1 MTGELSFDQC
11 RNICPEIVFECESSA
26 DLTPLVGIIGQDR
39 AVRALQ
45 FGLNIEDRGFNIY
58 VSGIPGT
65 GRRTAIV
72 DFVRELAKSRPVPN
86 DWCYVNNFKDP
97 TRPKVIGLPP
107 GKGSRFKKEME
118 KFVAGITGALKSAF
132 ESDDYINK
140 RTAMLRS
147 IEEERSEL
155 SKTVDK
161 IAEEG
166 GFAIQQS
173 QIGLI
178 LIPVIDGRPITD
190 EEFLHLP
197 PALQQRI
204 QKKREVV
211 QNRIFSVFRSLRD
224 LERRAEEIV
233 SDLNKQ
239 VANFAMEPFL
249 ASLREEFGDS
259 KDVLE
264 FLKEVQENI
273 IENLPIILQG
283 QQKEAQ
289 IPFLTPPV
297 DPIKNYA
304 VNLVVDNS
312 NLQGAPVVIE
322 LNPSYSRLFGVTE
335 KEARFGALVTDF
347 TMIRGGAAHRANGG
361 FLVLPVEE
369 LLRDALIWESL
380 KQALANEVLEIEEP
394 AVKFGYV
401 VTKTLRPGPIPFK
414 TKVIL
419 MGNPMFYDLL
429 YSLDKDFRELFK
441 VKADFD
447 TTMERNDENIKKY
460 ASFICTLCEK
470 EHLLHLDPSGLA
482 AAVEYGSRLADDQN
496 KLSTRFSEISDVIRE
511 ANYYARQDGAK
522 LISKKHVDRALEER
536 VYRSNMVQEKIQ
548 EAIMKGLLLID
559 TDGERVGQV
568 NGLAVMSVGDYTF
581 GKPSK
586 ITASIGVGREGI
598 IDIERESQMGG
609 PTHTKGVM
617 ILGGYLNDRYARE
630 KPLSLTAKIVFEQ
643 SYSGVDG
650 DSASSTELYAILSAL
665 SEKPIKQ
672 YLAVTGSVNQKGE
685 VQAIGGVNEK
695 IEGFFEV
702 CKFKGFTGKQGV
714 VIPES
719 NVQNLMLKEEVVE
732 AVKEGKFHIYPVNTI
747 DEGMEILTGVKA
759 GQRMP
764 DGSFEKGSIN
774 DLVQKR
780 LSEMADRIKEYRL

>member
-1 MTGELSFDQC
+1 MTSELSFDQC
-11 RNICPEIVFECESSA
+11 RNICPEVVFECESSA

-39 AVRALQ
+39 AVKALQ

-72 DFVRELAKSRPVPN
+72 DFVRELAKSRPVPS

-97 TRPKVIGLPP
+97 TRPKAIGLPP

-118 KFVAGITGALKSAF
+118 KFVAGITSVLKSAF
-132 ESDDYINK
+132 ESDDYITK

-147 IEEERSEL
+147 IEEEKNEL
-155 SKTVDK
+155 SKTVNK

-173 QIGLI
+173 QIGLA

-197 PALQQRI
+197 TALQQRI
-204 QKKREVV
+204 QKNREVV
-211 QNRIFSVFRSLRD
+211 QNRIFGVFRSLRD

-233 SDLNKQ
+233 SNLNKQ

-264 FLKEVQENI
+264 FLEEVQENI

-289 IPFLTPPV
+289 TPFFTPPV
-297 DPIKNYA
+297 DPTKNYA
-304 VNLVVDNS
+304 VNLIVDNS

-347 TMIRGGAAHRANGG
+347 TMIRGGAAHKANGG

-369 LLRDALIWESL
+369 VLRDPLIWESL
-380 KQALANEVLEIEEP
+380 KQALANEILEIEEP
-394 AVKFGYV
+394 AAKFGYV
-401 VTKTLRPGPIPFK
+401 VTKTLRPGPIPFR

-419 MGNPMFYDLL
+419 IGTPMFYDLL

-441 VKADFD
+441 VKAEFD

-460 ASFICTLCEK
+460 GSFICTLCEK
-470 EHLLHLDPSGLA
+470 ERLLHLDPSGLA
-482 AAVEYGSRLADDQN
+482 AVVEYGSRLADDQN

-511 ANYYARQDGAK
+511 ANYYARLDVAK
-522 LISKKHVDRALEER
+522 LISKKHIDRALEER
-536 VYRSNMVQEKIQ
+536 IYRSSMIQEKIQ
-548 EAIMKGLLLID
+548 EAIIKGLLLLD

-665 SEKPIKQ
+665 SGKPIKQ

-714 VIPES
+714 VIPRS
-719 NVQNLMLKEEVVE
+719 NIQNLMLKEEVVE
-732 AVKEGKFHIYPVNTI
+732 AVKKGKFHIYPVSTI
-747 DEGMEILTGVKA
+747 DEGIEILTGVKA
-759 GQRMP
+759 GQRLP

-774 DLVQKR
+774 DLVQRR